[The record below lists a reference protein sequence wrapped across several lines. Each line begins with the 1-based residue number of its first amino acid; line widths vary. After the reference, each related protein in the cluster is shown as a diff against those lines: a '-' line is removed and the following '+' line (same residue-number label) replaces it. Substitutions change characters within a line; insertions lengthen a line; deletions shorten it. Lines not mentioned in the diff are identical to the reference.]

1 MEQIK
6 NIYKADFPQ
15 EVFIRNIIAESAI
28 FFFQNYVLPNS
39 DKNLRVL
46 DVGCGKQPFRSLFEE
61 MGFQYVGLDYK
72 QNQYQNVEVVE
83 AIDTDFLHKYQ
94 HIEAFDIVVCTEV
107 LEHVALWEKAFENI
121 AHLTKP
127 DGKVFITCPHFY
139 PLHEEPY
146 DFWRP
151 TTHTLRYFASKYNF
165 EILHLSQIGS
175 AWDVLGTLL
184 NNTSFYI
191 KSNKIKD
198 RILFRIFNFLYTH
211 LKKMLLKNTIQKKI
225 GVHSQVYLS
234 NIAVLKKL

>member
-15 EVFIRNIIAESAI
+15 EVFIRSIIAENAI
-28 FFFQNYVLPNS
+28 SFFQNYVLPNS
-39 DKNLRVL
+39 GKNLRVL
-46 DVGCGKQPFRSLFEE
+46 DVGCGKQPFRALLEE

-72 QNQYQNVEVVE
+72 QNQYQNVDIVE
-83 AIDTDFLHKYQ
+83 AIDTDFLHKYLN
-94 HIEAFDIVVCTEV
+94 IEPFDIIICTEV
-107 LEHVALWEKAFENI
+107 LEHVARWEKAFENI

-151 TTHTLRYFASKYNF
+151 TTHAIHYFANKYNF
-165 EILHLSQIGS
+165 EILHFSRSGN

-184 NNTSFYI
+184 SNTSFYI

-198 RILFRIFNFLYTH
+198 RILFRVLRRLHTYLVNS
-211 LKKMLLKNTIQKKI
+211 LLANNIQNKI
-225 GVHSQVYLS
+225 GVHSQTYLS
-234 NIAVLKKL
+234 NIFILNKL